1 MTASDANPIA
11 IVGIGC
17 RFPGGVETPAG
28 LWRLAAQRR
37 QTVGPVP
44 AGRWDAERLVALQDP
59 DEAVRYGRGCFLD
72 GDVWAWDPEA
82 FDVGPA
88 EQACV
93 DPQFRVLMEVAREAV
108 EHAGIPVDGLRGSR
122 TGVYVG
128 AYAPDNLFR
137 EARPIEDAL
146 DSLYMFGNFTGTLV
160 GRLAFGMDLRGPVMA
175 LNTMCSSGL
184 VAVHTAC
191 VALAAGECEAAL
203 AGAVLL
209 ILSPEIH
216 HYEASLLTSQRGAC
230 FAFDERA
237 DGYVRGEGAGML
249 LLKRLADAE
258 RDGDRVLAIIRG
270 GAVNNDG
277 QATRLT
283 APSSEMQQ
291 QLFHTAVERA
301 GIDPGEVGLVEA
313 HGAGTAVGDPVE
325 YASINAV
332 YGHGSGGCALG
343 SIKTNIGHSEPASGI
358 AGTIKAVECLRRGQI
373 PPNLNFRAW
382 NPAIQ
387 RDPDS
392 RLFVPTELTPWPVDT
407 GARLAAVCSYGVTGT
422 SAHIVLEAPPSPR
435 RSRSAVE
442 HRDDARGEHSAR
454 LVLVSGSSP
463 ASLPRA
469 ATRLADWIDGD
480 GADVPLVDVAHTLT
494 VRRSHAEYRAAI
506 VARDHAELS
515 ARARAFA
522 ADEEMPGVVS
532 GGPVLPD
539 EHAGPVFVFTGQGSQ
554 WVGMCQGLLDTEPVF
569 AGAIDEIE
577 PLMAAESGF
586 SLREMLTRP
595 ERLRGVQRIQPVLFG
610 IQVAL
615 ARLWRS
621 WGVEPAAVIGQ
632 SLGEVAAAVVAGA
645 LSLRDG
651 VAVICRRATLLAETT
666 GGAMASVL
674 LDADHVRA
682 DIEDAGADGVSL
694 GVLTSPEATVVSG
707 DADQVAELVDR
718 WESAD
723 AVVRLVE
730 VDVAS
735 HSAQMDPILTRLG
748 EVLADVRPRQPR
760 ARFYTTVRAD
770 PRHCGPLDSAY
781 WVRNQR
787 DTVRFHDAVAAAFA
801 DGHRLFIECAPH
813 PLAVR
818 AITATARHHRVG
830 NVLAVGSLRRGI
842 DDQDAF
848 LGHVAALHCGGYDGI
863 DWHSRYG
870 AGELADVP
878 GTAWNRVRHGG
889 DAAPYRL
896 VAPGLVGADQH
907 PLLGGHVHDP
917 ERPER
922 HLWQT
927 PISPRRLPWLGDH
940 CVAEVPVMPGT
951 AFVEMALAA
960 ACRVFDSDRVRAA
973 EVTVARPLVLE
984 PEPTVT
990 TRLVRDGDTARVD
1003 VLSHPE
1009 TEPLVH
1015 ASAVVRAL
1023 PDDAAPARVD
1033 TDEFAASDWQES
1045 APEDLYRRFRER
1057 HNIYHG
1063 PAFAGV
1069 ERIRLH
1075 PAEYEGVSWLRLAE
1089 TARVSASAMS
1099 LHPALTDEL
1108 VQTVVALWLAYTP
1121 GSPGPVVVAGMD
1133 EVIVHGSTAHAR
1145 LAHVRLQHADDL
1157 TCIASGQLMTMDG
1170 SVVAE
1175 VRGLRL
1181 SNILPASER
1190 YASRLAHLAWL
1201 PEQVNRIEPVVGNGT
1216 WTVIAPEAHRWAEDL
1231 AQVLHERSD
1240 GCRMVTDL
1248 PDNQVLTC
1256 ASAGVVLIA
1265 GGASSSGADVASAA
1279 REQTAR
1285 AVALIHRLSALPEPP
1300 RLWVVTR
1307 AAAAGEP
1314 AALATAGLRGLL
1326 RVAAYEHP
1334 ELTPSSID
1342 TTPDTPTDQIVNDLL
1357 DPELPMV
1364 ELAWRDGVRHTARVR
1379 PGSGDDAPV
1388 SAVPAS
1394 PLKPGASYLVT
1405 GGLGGLGL
1413 LAVRWLAER
1422 GAGRIVVVG
1431 RSAPSDRATGQLGAL
1446 RDDGTEVVVVRG
1458 DIAEPTVAERAVDA
1472 ATSDGRE
1479 LRGILHTAGVVED
1492 AILANLDDDL
1502 LARVWRG
1509 KAEGAWALHQLTADH
1524 ALDFFVLYSSVASLL
1539 GSPGQAAYA
1548 AANAFLDALA
1558 THRAALGLPVT
1569 GIHWGPWSEVGRG
1582 QHLADRGFL
1591 TISPADGI
1599 DALERILHAGYQQ
1612 VAYTPLDI
1620 AAWAAP
1626 YPALAGSTLLSEAL
1640 GDNSGDHTT
1649 SPVLDSLRV
1658 EAGETARQEI
1668 LESFIIDQVR
1678 DLLGGTSRHI
1688 APTTSLVMLGIDSL
1702 GAVQLQQRIQ
1712 RALNTEIKPGVIWV
1726 KPSPAGLAD
1735 WLMQHMGFRPQA
1747 EQE

>member
-1 MTASDANPIA
+1 MTALAANPIA

-28 LWRLAAQRR
+28 LWQLAAQRR
-37 QTVGPVP
+37 QTLGPVP
-44 AGRWDAERLVALQDP
+44 PNRWDAERLVALQDP

-108 EHAGIPVDGLRGSR
+108 EHAGIPEHRLRGSR

-128 AYAPDNLFR
+128 AYTPDNLLR
-137 EARPIEDAL
+137 EARPVEDAL

-209 ILSPEIH
+209 MLSPEIH
-216 HYEASLLTSQRGAC
+216 HLEASLLTSQRGGC

-291 QLFHTAVERA
+291 QLFRTAVERA
-301 GIDPGEVGLVEA
+301 GIDPREVGLVEA

-332 YGHGSGGCALG
+332 YGHGRGRCALG

-387 RDPDS
+387 HDPDS

-435 RSRSAVE
+435 RSPRAGE
-442 HRDDARGEHSAR
+442 HRDDARGKHGA
-454 LVLVSGSSP
+454 LLMPVSGSSP

-469 ATRLADWIDGD
+469 ATRLADWADGD
-480 GADVPLVDVAHTLT
+480 EVDVPLVDAAHTLT
-494 VRRSHAEYRAAI
+494 MRRSHAEYRAAI
-506 VARDHAELS
+506 VARDHGELS

-522 ADEEMPGVVS
+522 ADEEVPGVAS

-554 WVGMCQGLLDTEPVF
+554 WIGMCQGLLDTEPVF
-569 AGAIDEIE
+569 AAAIDEIE
-577 PLMAAESGF
+577 PLIAAESGF

-595 ERLRGVQRIQPVLFG
+595 ERLGGVARIQPVLFG

-621 WGVEPAAVIGQ
+621 WGIEPAAVIGQ
-632 SLGEVAAAVVAGA
+632 SLGEVAAATVAGA

-682 DIEDAGADGVSL
+682 DIKDAGADGVSL

-707 DADQVAELVDR
+707 DADQVAGLVTR
-718 WESAD
+718 WEAAG

-748 EVLADVRPRQPR
+748 EALTDVRPQEPH
-760 ARFYTTVRAD
+760 ARFYTTVRSN
-770 PRHCGPLDSAY
+770 PRHSGPLDGAY

-818 AITATARHHRVG
+818 AILATARHHRVG

-848 LGHVAALHCGGYDGI
+848 LGHVAAVHCGGYDGI

-878 GTAWNRVRHGG
+878 GTAWNRARHGG

-896 VAPGLVGADQH
+896 VAPELVGADQH

-922 HLWQT
+922 HWWQT
-927 PISPRRLPWLGDH
+927 PISPRRVPWLGDH
-940 CVAEVPVMPGT
+940 RVADAPVMPGT

-960 ACRVFDSDRVRAA
+960 ARRVFDSDRVQAA
-973 EVTVARPLVLE
+973 EVTVASPLVLE

-990 TRLVRDGDTARVD
+990 TRLVRNGDTARVD
-1003 VLSHPE
+1003 VLSHPG

-1023 PDDAAPARVD
+1023 PTEAAPARVD
-1033 TDEFAASDWQES
+1033 TGKLTASDWQES
-1045 APEDLYRRFRER
+1045 APEDLYRLFRER

-1089 TARVSASAMS
+1089 TARISASSLS

-1108 VQTVVALWLAYTP
+1108 VQTVVALWLGHYA
-1121 GSPGPVVVAGMD
+1121 GCPGPVVVAGVD

-1145 LAHVRLQHADDL
+1145 LAHVRLHHADDL
-1157 TCIASGQLMTMDG
+1157 SCVASGRLITMDG

-1201 PEQVNRIEPVVGNGT
+1201 PEQANRIEPVVSNGT
-1216 WTVIAPEAHRWAEDL
+1216 WTVIAPVADSWVEDL
-1231 AQVLHERSD
+1231 ALVLGERSD
-1240 GCRMVTDL
+1240 GCRIVTDL
-1248 PDNQVLTC
+1248 ADNPVLTC

-1265 GGASSSGADVASAA
+1265 GDDGSGADVASAA

-1285 AVALIHRLSALPEPP
+1285 AVALIHRLSELPEPP

-1307 AAAAGEP
+1307 AAPAGEP

-1334 ELTPSSID
+1334 QLTPSSID
-1342 TTPDTPTDQIVNDLL
+1342 TAPDTPAGLIANDLL

-1394 PLKPGASYLVT
+1394 PVKPGASYLVT

-1413 LAVRWLAER
+1413 LGVQWLAEC

-1431 RSAPSDRATGQLGAL
+1431 RSTPSAGTTAQLGAL
-1446 RDDGTEVVVVRG
+1446 RDHGTEVIVVRG
-1458 DIAEPTVAERAVDA
+1458 DIAEPTVAQRAVDA

-1492 AILANLDDDL
+1492 TILANLDDDL

-1509 KAEGAWALHQLTADH
+1509 KAEGAWVLHQLTAGH

-1569 GIHWGPWSEVGRG
+1569 SIHWGPWSVVGRG
-1582 QHLADRGFL
+1582 QHLADRGFV
-1591 TISPADGI
+1591 TISPTDGI

-1620 AAWAAP
+1620 DAWVAP
-1626 YPALAGSTLLSEAL
+1626 YPALADSALLSEAL
-1640 GDNSGDHTT
+1640 GDNSADHTT
-1649 SPVLDSLRV
+1649 SPVLDSLRA
-1658 EAGETARQEI
+1658 ETAETARQEI

-1712 RALNTEIKPGVIWV
+1712 RALKTEIKPGVIWV

-1735 WLMQHMGFRPQA
+1735 WLMQHMGFRPQT